1 MPRKER
7 GIARQRARVCTGG
20 EIKERE
26 RDGKSKESLVR

>member
-26 RDGKSKESLVR
+26 RWKK